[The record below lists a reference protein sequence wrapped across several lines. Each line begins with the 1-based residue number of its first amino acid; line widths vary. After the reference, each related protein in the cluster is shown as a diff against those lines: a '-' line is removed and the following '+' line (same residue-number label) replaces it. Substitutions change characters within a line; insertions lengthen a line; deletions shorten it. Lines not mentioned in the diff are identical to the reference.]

1 MKFKGLLINDQKT
14 RLEEK
19 NIDCEILDI
28 NELEKTNEDLL
39 ILYPSI
45 GEALDYLNKI
55 NIKNYEFLYRNLDM
69 FSWQFCNKGFFN
81 FKNHIPKII
90 SKFV

>member
-1 MKFKGLLINDQKT
+1 MKFKSLLINDQKT
-14 RLEEK
+14 RLEER
-19 NIDCEILDI
+19 NIDCEILNI

-55 NIKNYEFLYRNLDM
+55 NLKNYKFLYRNLDM